1 MSQREETSIWHET
14 SRRHRCQITTGQAKA
29 FSPLPQSRSPKHTLR
44 RGCCAGLRTEVLAG
58 ESRWVEEARGSRAQ
72 VQFHR
77 EESTL
82 QPDPAGRL
90 QKESVLTG
98 CSGFHSPRSVSQL
111 PGTSGLQAKWRQC
124 RGLSSEKGGWI
135 CSQEGKQK
143 PWEKGA
149 DPEGALLG
157 LLRIILCPAQLYLYF
172 TLNSSHHRD
181 EFLRENFEEEG

>member
-1 MSQREETSIWHET
+1 MPDHNWASQGI
-14 SRRHRCQITTGQAKA
+14 
-29 FSPLPQSRSPKHTLR
+29 FSPASVAFPEAHPETRMLCRASDRS
-44 RGCCAGLRTEVLAG
+44 
-58 ESRWVEEARGSRAQ
+58 SRWGKPVGGGSKGKSCTGPVPPRG
-72 VQFHR
+72 VR
-77 EESTL
+77 EESAL

>member
-1 MSQREETSIWHET
+1 MPDHNWASQGI
-14 SRRHRCQITTGQAKA
+14 
-29 FSPLPQSRSPKHTLR
+29 FSPASVAFPEAHPETRMLCRASDRS
-44 RGCCAGLRTEVLAG
+44 
-58 ESRWVEEARGSRAQ
+58 SRWGKPVGGGSKGKSCTGPVPPRGVRASARPCRAAP
-72 VQFHR
+72 
-77 EESTL
+77 E
-82 QPDPAGRL
+82 
-90 QKESVLTG
+90 KE